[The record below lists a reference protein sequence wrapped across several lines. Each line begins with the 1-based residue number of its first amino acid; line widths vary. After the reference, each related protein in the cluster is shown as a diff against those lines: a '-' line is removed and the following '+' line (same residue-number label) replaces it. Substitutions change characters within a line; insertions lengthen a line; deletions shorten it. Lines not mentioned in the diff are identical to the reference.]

1 MLRLRSLLL
10 AALILWFMTGI
21 YQIRADERAVVRRFG
36 AVVARPGPGLW
47 IGWPWGIDRVDRIRV
62 RTVRQL
68 DVGYD
73 PSAGDDAGFTPVGQL
88 LTGDQ
93 NHVNLKLVVEYAIDE
108 RDGELDDYVA
118 NRLMVDE
125 LLRRETEAAMAEWV
139 AGQTVDAVLLTS
151 RAALP
156 PWLMARLPERL
167 APLRLG
173 LSLQRVS
180 VDYLAAPTE
189 VRDAFEAVNQA
200 QTAIRTRIN
209 QAEQESTV
217 RLREAEA
224 TRFRAQEQAE
234 AYRREKHALA
244 AADAE
249 SFQKRFEQY
258 NRLRA
263 TNPHILTAIWWEEM
277 GRTLLGLKSRGQIDL
292 LDHHVGSNG
301 LDLTQFLPPKG
312 N

>member
-1 MLRLRSLLL
+1 MFRLRSLL
-10 AALILWFMTGI
+10 AVALILWLATGI

-36 AVVARPGPGLW
+36 AVIARPGPGLW
-47 IGWPWGIDRVDRIRV
+47 VGWPWGIDRVDRVRV

-73 PSAGDDAGFTPVGQL
+73 PSIGDDAGFTPIGQL

-93 NHVNLKLVVEYAIDE
+93 NHVNLKLVVEYAIDGQ
-108 RDGELDDYVA
+108 DGELENYVA
-118 NRLMVDE
+118 NRELADD
-125 LLRRETEAAMAEWV
+125 LLRREAEAAMAEWV
-139 AGQTVDAVLLTS
+139 AGHTVDTVLLTG

-156 PWLMARLPERL
+156 AWLMQRLPARL

-173 LSLQRVS
+173 LTLQQIS
-180 VDYLAAPTE
+180 VDHLAPPTE

-209 QAEQESTV
+209 QAEQETTV
-217 RLREAEA
+217 RLREADA
-224 TRFRAQEQAE
+224 TRFRLEEQAE
-234 AYRREKHALA
+234 GYRREKLALA

-249 SFQKRFEQY
+249 SFQKRLEQY
-258 NRLRA
+258 QRLRA
-263 TNPHILTAIWWEEM
+263 ANPHILTAIWWDEM
-277 GRTLLGLKSRGQIDL
+277 GRTLLNLKSRGRVDL
-292 LDHHVGSNG
+292 LDHHLGSDG

>member
-1 MLRLRSLLL
+1 MFRLRFLLL
-10 AALILWFMTGI
+10 VALILWLLTGI

-36 AVVARPGPGLW
+36 AVIARPGPGLW
-47 IGWPWGIDRVDRIRV
+47 IGWPWGIDRVDRVRV

-93 NHVNLKLVVEYAIDE
+93 NHVNIKLVVEYAIDE
-108 RDGELDDYVA
+108 QGGALEQFVA
-118 NRLMVDE
+118 NQALADD

-156 PWLMARLPERL
+156 PWLMARLPGRL
-167 APLRLG
+167 APLQLG

-217 RLREAEA
+217 RLREADA
-224 TRFRAQEQAE
+224 TRFRLEEQAE
-234 AYRREKHALA
+234 AYRREKRALA
-244 AADAE
+244 TADAE
-249 SFQKRFEQY
+249 SFQKRLEQY

-263 TNPHILTAIWWEEM
+263 TNPHILTAIWWDEM
-277 GRTLLGLKSRGQIDL
+277 GRTLLGLQSRGRVDL
-292 LDHHVGSNG
+292 LDHHVGSGG